1 MTGNSELLE
10 VNQLKKY
17 FPYRMGVF
25 KKAHIK
31 AVDDVS
37 FVLKEGETL
46 GLVGESGC
54 GKSTTARAIQR
65 LIEPTGGRIL
75 FQGMDICSLKRRE
88 LRQVRKEM
96 QMIYQDPYASLDPR
110 MRIETIVGEPLE
122 VHHVARGKEKEDRV
136 RDLLQKVGLK
146 SEHMRSY
153 PNELSG
159 GQRQRVGIARA
170 LALHPKLIVADE
182 PVSSLDVS
190 VQAQVLNL
198 LKELQTQFGLSYL
211 FISHDLGVVAH
222 VSDRIAVMYLGR
234 IVELARDEE
243 LYFNPLHPYT
253 KALFSAAPVVDRSA
267 RRKRILLR
275 GEIPSILAPPRGCSF
290 HMRCGE
296 KRKVCEMK
304 EPEFRDVGQGHF
316 VACHLFE

>member
-75 FQGMDICSLKRRE
+75 FQGMDVCSLKRRE

-211 FISHDLGVVAH
+211 FISHDLSVVTH

-234 IVELARDEE
+234 IIELARDED

-253 KALFSAAPVVDRSA
+253 KALFSAAPMVDRSA

-290 HMRCGE
+290 HLRCGE
-296 KRKVCEMK
+296 KKKVCEMK
-304 EPEFRDVGQGHF
+304 EPESRDVGQGHF

>member
-10 VNQLKKY
+10 VIQLEKY
-17 FPYRMGVF
+17 FPYRLGVF
-25 KKAHIK
+25 KKAYIK
-31 AVDDVS
+31 AVDHVS

-65 LIEPTGGRIL
+65 LIEPTGGQIL
-75 FQGMDICSLKRRE
+75 FQGVDICSLKRRE

-110 MRIETIVGEPLE
+110 MRIGTIVGEPLE
-122 VHHVARGKEKEDRV
+122 VHHISRGKEKEDWV

-146 SEHMRSY
+146 PEHMRSY

-190 VQAQVLNL
+190 IQAQVLNL
-198 LKELQTQFGLSYL
+198 LKELQTQFGLSYI
-211 FISHDLGVVAH
+211 FISHDLSVVTH

-234 IVELARDEE
+234 IVELARDED

-253 KALFSAAPVVDRSA
+253 KALFSAAPVVDRSV

-275 GEIPSILAPPRGCSF
+275 GEIPSILAPPEGCLF
-290 HMRCGE
+290 HLRCSE
-296 KRKVCEMK
+296 KKKVCEMK

-316 VACHLFE
+316 VACHQFE

>member
-10 VNQLKKY
+10 VTQLKKY

-253 KALFSAAPVVDRSA
+253 KALFSAAPMVDRSA

-275 GEIPSILAPPRGCSF
+275 GEIPSILAPPGGCSF